1 MEKKNLNE
9 NFIKKLKDTKT
20 VVTHFGDDLDNRS
33 SIYALEKWAREN
45 GILEEDETITVE
57 RVPAGKVK
65 EGFINLDTGGHIG
78 CREDEETI
86 VIDGNPKEGIKSA
99 IQALVERLNIQV
111 PNKILEIADTMP
123 TKISPFDTRSG
134 LSLQKYTNIENVFEM
149 AKEELLDKELTD
161 EQLEK
166 YGLMEAQKSQQKIVD
181 EAVEKIKKYT
191 KELSNGESVV
201 ISPEFIKAGSIIA
214 YEMGINYFASIDAH
228 KSGQGITFAINAK
241 PGKVLP
247 GNVREYGNKLVEQY
261 KNQDGTSG
269 VFVHPNNSMVV
280 ARGPKNPD
288 FKIDMSKEDM
298 INKIDVL
305 FKEYA
310 REDLKKQIEQEDKM
324 KNKLLN
330 ENIILDEKENQA
342 KDLEKE
348 VQGLNKKNIDKSIKM

>member
-111 PNKILEIADTMP
+111 PNQILEIADAMP

-134 LSLQKYTNIENVFEM
+134 LSLQKFTSIENVFEM

-161 EQLEK
+161 EQLER
-166 YGLMEAQKSQQKIVD
+166 YGLVEAQKSQQKTID

-201 ISPEFIKAGSIIA
+201 ISPEFIKAGSIVA
-214 YEMGINYFASIDAH
+214 YEMGINYFASVDEH
-228 KSGQGITFAINAK
+228 KSGQGVTFAINAK

-247 GNVREYGNKLVEQY
+247 DKIREYGNNLVEKY

-269 VFVHPNNSMVV
+269 VFVHPNKTMLV
-280 ARGPKNPD
+280 AGGPKNPD

-298 INKIDVL
+298 MNKIDEL
-305 FKEYA
+305 FSTYA
-310 REDLKKQIEQEDKM
+310 REDLKRQIVEEENR

-330 ENIILDEKENQA
+330 ENIALDEKEGQA
-342 KDLEKE
+342 KDLEREAQK
-348 VQGLNKKNIDKSIKM
+348 LNDINKDKNIKM

>member
-1 MEKKNLNE
+1 MKIKNVNE
-9 NFIKKLKDTKT
+9 QLIKKIKETKT
-20 VVTHFGDDLDNRS
+20 VVTHFGDDLDNRA
-33 SIYALEKWAREN
+33 SIHVLEKWAKEN
-45 GILEEDETITVE
+45 GILQKDDTITVE

-65 EGFINLDTGGHIG
+65 EGFINLDTGGHTG
-78 CREDEETI
+78 CREDENTI

-99 IQALVERLNIQV
+99 IQALAERLKVEV
-111 PNKILEIADTMP
+111 PNQILEIADAMP

-280 ARGPKNPD
+280 AGGPKNPD

>member
-111 PNKILEIADTMP
+111 PNQILEIADAMP

-280 ARGPKNPD
+280 AGGPKNPD